1 MNEAPRVQGDPIL
14 DTLDRAERTITALR
28 PNHPR
33 AGRVAALKARL
44 GHGQFHLAIVGQFKR
59 GKSSVVN
66 ALLGS
71 AVLPTGVIPLTAVP
85 TFIQWANR
93 PTIRVRY
100 GNGKPPEL
108 FEVSGVQEIRRVLF
122 RFVAEEGNPR
132 NHLEVDRV
140 DLFFPSSF
148 LEGGLVLIDTPGVG
162 STLAHNTR
170 AAKRVLPECDAGLF
184 VVSADP
190 PITEA
195 EIAYLDDVSPH
206 VTRLMFALNKIDHL
220 QICEHTSAL
229 TFLTEVLQERLSLG
243 AAPTIFCLSA
253 QQALEAKSA
262 SDAQAL
268 EKSGLPKLERYL
280 REFLANDKVLALRRA
295 VAQKALE
302 AVAAEIAD
310 VTLLVRALEMPIA
323 DLERRTNRFND
334 ILDSIEPKRTMMA
347 DLLAGD
353 RRRSVKSLE
362 ACAEQLRRN
371 ATDDLLKTAQNAWL
385 TPAPAGD
392 GRETADATLAAA
404 IPNYFEARLRNLSK
418 RIADEI
424 EAMLALHRGRVDELV
439 ASIRQNAADLFDI
452 GIVAREPSEAIV
464 ISRDPYWITQNWE
477 VKLVVLPKALIERV
491 LPAGIRQQRVR
502 RRIAYTVSELVQRN
516 VENLR
521 WALLQAIDDS
531 FRRFNMQVDERI
543 GEVLEATK
551 GAIKAALD
559 LRRQESNRSQAE
571 LERLQSAGKRLQA
584 LRIEFGCYVDELH
597 KTVPVEINPGLHGTL

>member
-1 MNEAPRVQGDPIL
+1 MNEAHRVQADPVL
-14 DTLDRAERTITALR
+14 DALDRAERTIAALR

-33 AGRVAALKARL
+33 AARVGGLKARL

-93 PTIRVRY
+93 PAIRVHY

-108 FEVSGVQEIRRVLF
+108 FEVSDAQEIRRVLF

-132 NHLEVDRV
+132 NHLGVDRV

-148 LEGGLVLIDTPGVG
+148 LEGGLVLIDTPGIG

-170 AAKRVLPECDAGLF
+170 AAKRVLPECDAALF

-195 EIAYLDDVSPH
+195 EITYLDDVSPH
-206 VTRLMFALNKIDHL
+206 VTRLMFVLNKIDHL

-229 TFLTEVLQERLSLG
+229 AFLTQVLREQLSVS
-243 AAPTIFCLSA
+243 AAPLIFCLSA
-253 QQALEAKSA
+253 QQALDSKDA
-262 SDAQAL
+262 SDDEAL
-268 EKSGLPKLERYL
+268 EKSGLPKLERHL
-280 REFLANDKVLALRRA
+280 REFLANDKALALRRA
-295 VAQKALE
+295 VIQKAQE
-302 AVAAEIAD
+302 ALCAEIGD
-310 VTLLVRALEMPIA
+310 VMLLVRALEMPIA
-323 DLERRTNRFND
+323 DLERRTSCFND

-362 ACAEQLRRN
+362 ACADQLRRK
-371 ATDDLLKTAQNAWL
+371 ASEALLEITKNAWS
-385 TPAPAGD
+385 TPAPANNA
-392 GRETADATLAAA
+392 RETADATLAAA
-404 IPNYFEARLRNLSK
+404 IPDYFEARLRNLSK

-424 EAMLALHRGRVDELV
+424 EAMLALHRDRVDELV
-439 ASIRQNAADLFDI
+439 TSIRQNAADLFDI
-452 GIVAREPSEAIV
+452 GIVAREPTEAIV

-477 VKLVVLPKALIERV
+477 VKLVVLPQALIERV
-491 LPAGIRQQRVR
+491 LPRSIRQQRLR
-502 RRIAYTVSELVQRN
+502 RQIAFTVSELVQRN

-531 FRRFNMQVDERI
+531 FRRFNMQADERI
-543 GEVLEATK
+543 DEVLEATK
-551 GAIKAALD
+551 GAIKMTLD
-559 LRRQESNRSQAE
+559 LRRQESNRSQVE
-571 LERLQSAGKRLQA
+571 LERLTCAGERLQE
-584 LRIEFGCYVDELH
+584 LRIEFQRYVDELH
-597 KTVPVEINPGLHGTL
+597 KTAPLN

>member
-1 MNEAPRVQGDPIL
+1 MNEAPGVQVDPIL
-14 DTLDRAERTITALR
+14 DALDRAEPTIAALR
-28 PNHPR
+28 PDHPR
-33 AGRVAALKARL
+33 AARVSALKTRL

-66 ALLGS
+66 ALLGA

-93 PTIRVRY
+93 PAIHVHF
-100 GNGKPPEL
+100 GNGKRPEL
-108 FEVSGVQEIRRVLF
+108 FDVSDVQEIQRVLF
-122 RFVAEEGNPR
+122 RFVTEEGNPR
-132 NHLEVDRV
+132 NHLGVDRV

-148 LEGGLVLIDTPGVG
+148 LEGGLVLIDTPGIG

-170 AAKRVLPECDAGLF
+170 AAKRVLPECDAALF
-184 VVSADP
+184 VVSVDP

-195 EIAYLDDVSPH
+195 EIAHLNDVCPH

-220 QICEHTSAL
+220 QICEYTSAL
-229 TFLTEVLQERLSLG
+229 AFLTQVLREQLSLS
-243 AAPTIFCLSA
+243 AAPPIFCLSA
-253 QQALEAKSA
+253 RQALDAKSAGDTQALET
-262 SDAQAL
+262 
-268 EKSGLPKLERYL
+268 SGLPKLEQYL
-280 REFLANDKVLALRRA
+280 REFLANDKVIALRRA
-295 VAQKALE
+295 VIQKAQE
-302 AVAAEIAD
+302 ALAAEIGD
-310 VTLLVRALEMPIA
+310 VRLLVRALEMPIA
-323 DLERRTNRFND
+323 DLEQRTNCFND

-362 ACAEQLRRN
+362 ACAERLRRN
-371 ATDDLLKTAQNAWL
+371 ASEDLLEIAQSAWL
-385 TPAPAGD
+385 TPAPAND
-392 GRETADATLAAA
+392 ARETADTTLAAA
-404 IPNYFEARLRNLSK
+404 IPDYFEVRLRNLSK

-424 EAMLALHRGRVDELV
+424 EAMLALHQGRVDELV
-439 ASIRQNAADLFDI
+439 TSIRQNAADLFDV
-452 GIVAREPSEAIV
+452 GIVAREHTEAIV

-491 LPAGIRQQRVR
+491 LPSSIRQQRLR

-531 FRRFNMQVDERI
+531 FRRFNIQVDERI
-543 GEVLEATK
+543 GEALEATK

-559 LRRQESNRSQAE
+559 LQRQESDRSQAE
-571 LERLQSAGKRLQA
+571 LERLHCAGGSLQA
-584 LRIEFGCYVDELH
+584 LRIEFERYVDELH
-597 KTVPVEINPGLHGTL
+597 KTLPVN